1 MQYAL
6 HVLMISIAVY
16 LVTQMSLCYTNSE
29 FKGVSPTTVSAYDF
43 SKAQESQQDLEP
55 YSFLSMKTVFL
66 EMGVFFLI
74 NAMLLYTSIYFL
86 VSIMNDLGQQNA
98 IMYVEGSSSMETEKQ
113 RLKILM
119 IFFGTSYLLRALI
132 DATIATYY
140 VEFLEFSSDYSGFF
154 ELGQSLYFVLT
165 DVVPILSFF
174 RMHD

>member
-1 MQYAL
+1 
-6 HVLMISIAVY
+6 
-16 LVTQMSLCYTNSE
+16 
-29 FKGVSPTTVSAYDF
+29 
-43 SKAQESQQDLEP
+43 
-55 YSFLSMKTVFL
+55 MKTVFL

-140 VEFLEFSSDYSGFF
+140 VEFLELSSEYSGFF